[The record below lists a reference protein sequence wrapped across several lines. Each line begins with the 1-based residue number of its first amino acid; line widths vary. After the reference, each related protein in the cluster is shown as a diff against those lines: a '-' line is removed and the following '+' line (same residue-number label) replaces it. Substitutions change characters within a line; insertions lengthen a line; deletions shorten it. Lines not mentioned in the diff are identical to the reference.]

1 MKLSHNHFKI
11 YASKFL
17 MGLRF
22 EVRDRGPAEHHGHV
36 RIRYRP
42 RDQVAAGHADL
53 QRGGGRAS
61 VDDAVLGFGWAVIHP
76 CADHVAALG

>member
-1 MKLSHNHFKI
+1 
-11 YASKFL
+11 
-17 MGLRF
+17 MGLRS

-42 RDQVAAGHADL
+42 RGQVATGHADL

-61 VDDAVLGFGWAVIHP
+61 VDDAVLGFGCAVIHP
-76 CADHVAALG
+76 CADHVGALG